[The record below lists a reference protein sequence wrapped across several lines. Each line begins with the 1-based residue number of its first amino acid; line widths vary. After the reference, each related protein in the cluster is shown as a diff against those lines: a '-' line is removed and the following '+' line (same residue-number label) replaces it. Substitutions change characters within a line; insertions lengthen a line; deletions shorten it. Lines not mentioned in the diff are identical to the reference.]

1 MDNKSATSIS
11 WLGSSNPQVA
21 VSYRADLLFDPR
33 LTLLS
38 LSYESLYGNLAAVS
52 TRLLPLAPPPLTEWE
67 ECLKEMELLFNCR
80 QVTDALFKQ
89 GPLWGEAGNIHF
101 PKTLLS
107 NT

>member
-52 TRLLPLAPPPLTEWE
+52 TRLLPLAPLPLTEWE
-67 ECLKEMELLFNCR
+67 ECLKEMELL
-80 QVTDALFKQ
+80 
-89 GPLWGEAGNIHF
+89 
-101 PKTLLS
+101 
-107 NT
+107 